1 MSKILQAHKV
11 DGYKLDHISQ
21 YVKGTELVYSN
32 MTPRSD
38 RLARVVREHFNGKV
52 VFFGIQYAI
61 KKMIND
67 WNETFFNKPKEE
79 VIKKYSRRIK
89 NYVGSA
95 KGEKQIE
102 AMSKLHDLGYLP
114 LKVKALPEG
123 SRVDMKIPVF
133 VVQNTHP
140 DFFWLTN
147 YVETYLSCTIWPA
160 CNAASLSE
168 QYWLTSK
175 RFAEVTGAP
184 DFWVSIANHCFAAR
198 GLRGEEDAMV
208 SGAGHLLFSTG
219 SDTLWSIDF
228 FEEYY
233 NANSDKEMI
242 ACSVSAF
249 EHATAT
255 QRIEYFGNE
264 VESVRDAIKNIY
276 PTGILSYVSDSRD
289 YYGFISEGLK
299 ELREDILSRTED
311 ELGLVKFVV
320 RPDSSP
326 KTPLEVI
333 CGDEESP
340 IGSPEYRG
348 SLEILGEIFGTTLN
362 DKGFKLL
369 NSKIGIIYGEAI
381 TLDMQ
386 NNIYSKMVEK
396 GWCVS
401 NVLLGVG
408 SWAYLED
415 SSRDSYSFA
424 IKGSHS
430 VVNGGE
436 LSMQKTPKT
445 AATSKTSAKG
455 LLRVE
460 KEGDNFA
467 LYDQQSW
474 EQESQGELQTV
485 FENGKLLN
493 ETSLSEIRNRLWNN

>member
-1 MSKILQAHKV
+1 MSKISQAHKV

-52 VFFGIQYAI
+52 VFFGMQYAI
-61 KKMIND
+61 KKMIHD
-67 WNETFFNKPKEE
+67 WDETFFSKSKEE

-114 LKVKALPEG
+114 LKIKALPEG

-198 GLRGEEDAMV
+198 GHRGEEDAMV
-208 SGAGHLLFSTG
+208 SGAGHLLFSIG

-233 NANSDKEMI
+233 KADSDKELI
-242 ACSVSAF
+242 ACSVNAA

-255 QRIEYFGNE
+255 QRIEFFGSE
-264 VESVRDAIKNIY
+264 VESVRDLIKNIY
-276 PTGILSYVSDSRD
+276 PTGIFSYVSDSRD

-299 ELREDILSRTED
+299 ELKEDILSRTED

-333 CGDEESP
+333 CGDEEAL
-340 IGSPEYRG
+340 IGSPEHKG
-348 SLEILGEIFGTTLN
+348 SLEILGEIFGTTVN

-369 NSKIGIIYGEAI
+369 NPKIGLIYGEAI

-386 NNIYSKMVEK
+386 NKIYEVMVSK

-401 NVLLGVG
+401 NVLFGVG

-430 VVNGGE
+430 VVGGKE

-445 AATSKTSAKG
+445 AANSKTSAKG

-460 KEGDNFA
+460 KEGDNFV
-467 LYDQQSW
+467 LYDQQTW
-474 EQESQGELQTV
+474 EEEAQGELKVV
-485 FENGKLLN
+485 FEDGLLYN

>member
-1 MSKILQAHKV
+1 MSKISQAHKV
-11 DGYKLDHISQ
+11 DGYKIDHISQ
-21 YVKGTELVYSN
+21 YVQGTELVYSN

-52 VFFGIQYAI
+52 VFFGMQYAI
-61 KKMIND
+61 KKMIHD
-67 WNETFFNKPKEE
+67 WDETFFNKPKEE

-114 LKVKALPEG
+114 LKIKALPEG

-198 GLRGEEDAMV
+198 GHRGEEDAMV
-208 SGAGHLLFSTG
+208 SGAGHLLFSIG

-233 NANSDKEMI
+233 NADSDKEMV

-255 QRIEYFGNE
+255 QRIEFFGGE
-264 VESVRDAIKNIY
+264 VEAVRDAIKNIY
-276 PTGILSYVSDSRD
+276 PSGIVSYVADSRD
-289 YYGFISEGLK
+289 YYRFMSEGLR
-299 ELREDILSRTED
+299 ELKEDILIRIPD
-311 ELGLVKFVV
+311 ELGLCKFVS

-333 CGDEESP
+333 CGDP
-340 IGSPEYRG
+340 DATTGSPEWLG
-348 SLEILGEIFGTTLN
+348 SLQLLWDTFDGTVN
-362 DKGFKLL
+362 EKGYRVINPKVGL
-369 NSKIGIIYGEAI
+369 IYGEAI

-386 NNIYSKMVEK
+386 NKIYSKMVEQ

-401 NVLLGVG
+401 NVLFGVG

-430 VVNGGE
+430 VVDGEE

-445 AATSKTSAKG
+445 AASSKTSARG

-460 KEGDNFA
+460 KEGDNFV

-474 EQESQGELQTV
+474 EEEAQGELQTV
-485 FENGKLLN
+485 FEDGVLVKQ
-493 ETSLSEIRNRLWNN
+493 TSLTEIRNRLWNN

>member
-1 MSKILQAHKV
+1 M

-38 RLARVVREHFNGKV
+38 RLARVIRENFNGKV

-61 KKMIND
+61 KKMIHD
-67 WNETFFNKPKEE
+67 WNETFFSKPKEE
-79 VIKKYSRRIK
+79 VLKKYSRRIK
-89 NYVGSA
+89 NYVGAA

-102 AMSKLHDLGYLP
+102 AMGKLHDLGYLP
-114 LKVKALPEG
+114 LKIKALPEG

-133 VVQNTHP
+133 VVQNTRP

-160 CNAASLSE
+160 CNSASLSE

-184 DFWVSIANHCFAAR
+184 DFWVQIANHCFAAR
-198 GLRGEEDAMV
+198 GHRGEEDAMI
-208 SGAGHLLFSTG
+208 SGAGHLLFSIG

-233 NANSDKEMI
+233 NADSDKEMI
-242 ACSVSAF
+242 ACSVAAF

-255 QRIEYFGNE
+255 QRIEFFGGE
-264 VESVRDAIKNIY
+264 VEAVRDAIKNIY
-276 PTGILSYVSDSRD
+276 PTGILSYVADSRD
-289 YYGFISEGLK
+289 YYKFISLGLQ
-299 ELREDILSRTED
+299 ELKEDILARTED

-333 CGDEESP
+333 CGDDLAE
-340 IGSPEYRG
+340 IGSPEFVG
-348 SLEILGEIFGTTLN
+348 SLETLGSIFGFSLN
-362 DKGFKLL
+362 EKGFKVL
-369 NSKIGIIYGEAI
+369 NPKIGIIYGEAI

-386 NNIYSKMVEK
+386 NKIYSKMVEQ

-401 NVLLGVG
+401 NVLFGVG

-430 VVNGGE
+430 VVDGKE

-445 AATSKTSAKG
+445 AASSKTSARG

-460 KEGDNFA
+460 KEGDNFV
-467 LYDQQSW
+467 LYDQQNW
-474 EQESQGELQTV
+474 EEEAQGELKVV
-485 FENGKLLN
+485 FEDGLLYN

>member
-1 MSKILQAHKV
+1 MTKISQAHKV
-11 DGYKLDHISQ
+11 DGYKIDHISQ
-21 YVKGTELVYSN
+21 YVNGTEMVYSN
-32 MTPRSD
+32 MTPRSN
-38 RLARVVREHFNGKV
+38 RLARVIRENFNGKV
-52 VFFGIQYAI
+52 VFFGLQYAI
-61 KKMIND
+61 KKMIED
-67 WNETFFNKPKEE
+67 WNRTFFTQPKDE

-89 NYVGSA
+89 NYVGPA
-95 KGEKQIE
+95 KGSTQIE
-102 AMSKLHDLGYLP
+102 AMCKLHDLGYLP
-114 LKVKALPEG
+114 LEIKALPEG

-133 VVQNTHP
+133 TVKSTHP

-147 YVETYLSCTIWPA
+147 YVETYLSCMVWPA

-175 RFAEVTGAP
+175 RFAKVTGAP

-198 GLRGEEDAMV
+198 GHRGEEDAML
-208 SGAGHLLFSTG
+208 SGAGHLLFSIG

-233 NANSDKEMI
+233 NADSDKEMI

-264 VESVRDAIKNIY
+264 VEAVRDAIGNIY
-276 PTGILSYVSDSRD
+276 PSGILSYVSDSRD
-289 YYGFISEGLK
+289 YFGFISDGLK
-299 ELREDILSRTED
+299 ELKDDILSRTED

-333 CGDEESP
+333 CGDPESEV
-340 IGSPEYRG
+340 GSAENKG
-348 SLEILGEIFGTTLN
+348 TLNILGDIFGYTVN
-362 DKGFKLL
+362 DKGFKVLHP
-369 NSKIGIIYGEAI
+369 KIGLIYGEAI
-381 TLDMQ
+381 TLSMQ
-386 NNIYSKMVEK
+386 TAIYSKMVEQ

-401 NVLLGVG
+401 NVLFGVG

-430 VVNGGE
+430 IVDGQP

-445 AATSKTSAKG
+445 AASSKTSARG
-455 LLRVE
+455 LLRIE
-460 KEGDNFA
+460 KEGNDFV
-467 LYDQQSW
+467 LYDQQTP
-474 EQESQGELQTV
+474 EQEQTGELKTV
-485 FENGKLLN
+485 FKDSKIVK
-493 ETSLSEIRNRLWNN
+493 ETSLTEIRNLLWNN

>member
-1 MSKILQAHKV
+1 MTNIFQPHKI

-21 YVKGTELVYSN
+21 YVNGTEVVYSN

-38 RLARVVREHFNGKV
+38 KLARVIRQYFNGKV
-52 VFFGIQYAI
+52 VFFGLQYAI
-61 KKMIND
+61 KKMIQD
-67 WNETFFNKPKEE
+67 WGISFFSQPKEE

-89 NYVGSA
+89 NYLGPL
-95 KGEKQIE
+95 KGNKQIE

-114 LKVKALPEG
+114 LEIKALPEG
-123 SRVDMKIPVF
+123 SRVDMKVPVF
-133 VVQNTHP
+133 TVKNTHP

-147 YVETYLSCTIWPA
+147 YVETYLSCMIWPA

-168 QYWLTSK
+168 QYWSASK
-175 RFAEVTGAP
+175 RFAAVTGAP

-198 GLRGEEDAMV
+198 GHRGEEDAML
-208 SGAGHLLFSTG
+208 SGAGHLLFSIG

-233 NANSDKEMI
+233 NADSDKEMI

-255 QRIEYFGNE
+255 QRIEFFGSE

-299 ELREDILSRTED
+299 ELKEDILNRTED

-333 CGDEESP
+333 CGDG
-340 IGSPEYRG
+340 GSPLGTPEHKG
-348 SLEILGEIFGTTLN
+348 SLEILGEIFGITYN

-369 NSKIGIIYGEAI
+369 NPKVGLIYGEAI

-386 NNIYSKMVEK
+386 TKIYQQMVDQ

-401 NVLLGVG
+401 NVLFGVG
-408 SWAYLED
+408 SWAYLQD

-424 IKGSHS
+424 IKGSS
-430 VVNGGE
+430 SIVDGEE

-445 AATSKTSAKG
+445 AAASKTSARG
-455 LLRVE
+455 FLRVE
-460 KEGDNFA
+460 EIEGNFH
-467 LYDQQSW
+467 LFDQQTK
-474 EQESQGELQTV
+474 EQEQQGALQTV
-485 FENGKLLN
+485 FKDGMLVKQ
-493 ETSLSEIRNRLWNN
+493 TSLSEIRNRLWG

>member
-1 MSKILQAHKV
+1 MTNIFQPHKI

-21 YVKGTELVYSN
+21 YVNGTEMVYSN

-38 RLARVVREHFNGKV
+38 KLARVIRQYFSGKV
-52 VFFGIQYAI
+52 VFFGLQYAI
-61 KKMIND
+61 KKMIQD
-67 WNETFFNKPKEE
+67 WRTSFFSQPKEE

-89 NYVGSA
+89 NYLGPL
-95 KGEKQIE
+95 KGDKQIE
-102 AMSKLHDLGYLP
+102 AMARLHDLGYLP
-114 LKVKALPEG
+114 LEIKALPEG
-123 SRVDMKIPVF
+123 SRVNMKVPVF
-133 VVQNTHP
+133 TVKNTHQ

-147 YVETYLSCTIWPA
+147 YVETYLSCMIWPA

-168 QYWLTSK
+168 QYWLASK
-175 RFAEVTGAP
+175 RFAAVTGAP

-198 GLRGEEDAMV
+198 GHRGEEDAML
-208 SGAGHLLFSTG
+208 SGAGHLLFSIG

-233 NANSDKEMI
+233 NADSDKEMI

-255 QRIEYFGNE
+255 QRIEFFGSE
-264 VESVRDAIKNIY
+264 VESVRDAIRNIY
-276 PTGILSYVSDSRD
+276 PIGILSYVSDSRD

-299 ELREDILSRTED
+299 ELKDDILNRTED

-333 CGDEESP
+333 CGDG
-340 IGSPEYRG
+340 GSPLGTPEHKG
-348 SLEILGEIFGTTLN
+348 SLEILGEIFGITYN
-362 DKGFKLL
+362 EKGFKLL
-369 NSKIGIIYGEAI
+369 NPKVGLIYGEAI

-386 NNIYSKMVEK
+386 TKIYQQMVDQ

-401 NVLLGVG
+401 NVLFGVG
-408 SWAYLED
+408 SWAYLQD

-424 IKGSHS
+424 IKGSS
-430 VVNGGE
+430 SIVDGEE

-445 AATSKTSAKG
+445 AAASKTSARG

-460 KEGDNFA
+460 EIEGNFH
-467 LYDQQSW
+467 LFDQQTK
-474 EQESQGELQTV
+474 EQEQTGALQTV
-485 FENGKLLN
+485 FKDGTLVKQ
-493 ETSLSEIRNRLWNN
+493 TSLSEIRNRLWG